1 MDINVP
7 IYALATKKTHL
18 IVMTSQEIVCVKKT
32 GMELR
37 VPLT

>member
-1 MDINVP
+1 MDINVQ

-18 IVMTSQEIVCVKKT
+18 IVMPSLEIVCVKKT

-37 VPLT
+37 VQLT